1 MAATE
6 TETPIWGD
14 ELKDFLDIGTAGEG
28 QANDP
33 AMTVEATSLLSWEFD
48 GDEQTYEPS
57 YINRRTPPKF
67 VLGKTAS
74 ISYEK
79 DMYRHNPLDE
89 FLAEHEDETD
99 IPVSVIRVRT
109 WEGGADAHGAK
120 MARFSLTPSQLDK
133 NTAGEPVKLKGSLTM
148 LDEKWTHG
156 TFDLT
161 THAFT
166 PEGAANAPETPP
178 STEDVGADE
187 QVAAMEQKA
196 LDDMTK
202 DELEAY
208 ATTHGID
215 IEGKTLKAD
224 ILAAI
229 KEAEGVAA

>member
-33 AMTVEATSLLSWEFD
+33 AMTVEATSLLAWEFD

-156 TFDLT
+156 TFDLA

-178 STEDVGADE
+178 STDGGSVQPATPPE
-187 QVAAMEQKA
+187 KA
-196 LDDMTK
+196 LDDMTVE
-202 DELEAY
+202 ELKTY
-208 ATTHGID
+208 AAEHSID

-229 KEAEGVAA
+229 KEAEGAAV

>member
-133 NTAGEPVKLKGSLTM
+133 NTAGEPVKLKGGLTM

-166 PEGAANAPETPP
+166 PEGAASAPETPP
-178 STEDVGADE
+178 STDGGSVQPVTPPE
-187 QVAAMEQKA
+187 KA
-196 LDDMTK
+196 LDDMTVE
-202 DELEAY
+202 ELKTY
-208 ATTHGID
+208 AAEHSID
-215 IEGKTLKAD
+215 IEGKALKAD

-229 KEAEGVAA
+229 KEAESAAA

>member
-166 PEGAANAPETPP
+166 PEGAASAPETPP
-178 STEDVGADE
+178 PTDGGSVQPVTPPE
-187 QVAAMEQKA
+187 KA
-196 LDDMTK
+196 LDDMTVE
-202 DELEAY
+202 ELKTY
-208 ATTHGID
+208 AAEHSID
-215 IEGKTLKAD
+215 IEGKALKAD

-229 KEAEGVAA
+229 KEAEGAAA

>member
-133 NTAGEPVKLKGSLTM
+133 NTAGEPFKLKGTLSLTY
-148 LDEKWTHG
+148 EAWTDG
-156 TFDLT
+156 TFNT
-161 THAFT
+161 ATPAFT
-166 PEGAANAPETPP
+166 ATASGTSTP
-178 STEDVGADE
+178 STP
-187 QVAAMEQKA
+187 AAKS
-196 LDDMTK
+196 LDDMTI
-202 DELEAY
+202 DELKAY
-208 ATTHGID
+208 ATEHSID

-229 KEAEGVAA
+229 KAAEAAAE